1 MVVKHK
7 RVPRWVEA
15 ATAPAFGGG
24 RTWPILS
31 DLIGRID
38 VSCTQCQRHGRYRV
52 DRLLA
57 EVGDVSVPQALDE
70 IAKRAGC
77 PRALK
82 PPSIGDINY
91 ASSKCQIRRVVKD

>member
-1 MVVKHK
+1 VKHK
-7 RVPRWVEA
+7 SVPSWVEA
-15 ATAPAFGGG
+15 ATAPTFGSG
-24 RTWPILS
+24 RSWPILS
-31 DLIGRID
+31 ELIGRIE
-38 VSCTQCQRHGRYRV
+38 VRCAQCQRHGLYRV

-57 EVGDVSVPQALDE
+57 EVGDVSVPQAIDE

-91 ASSKCQIRRVVKD
+91 ASGKCQIRRVVRE